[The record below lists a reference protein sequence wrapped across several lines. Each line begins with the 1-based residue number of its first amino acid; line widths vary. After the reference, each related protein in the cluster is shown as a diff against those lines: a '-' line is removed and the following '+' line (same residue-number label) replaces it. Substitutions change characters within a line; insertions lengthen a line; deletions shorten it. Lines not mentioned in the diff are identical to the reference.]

1 MDKNSVLTLKGFR
14 DITPEQK
21 YVRDVVEQTLVNQ
34 FKKYNFVGLETP
46 TLEYQSLLLGKYG
59 SEADKLVYKFKDN
72 GDRDVALR
80 YDQTVPTARYILN
93 NFNNIPKYFR
103 RYQIQNVFRSE
114 KPQKGRYRE
123 FKQCDIDIY
132 GSNSPIADA
141 EILSCVYSSFIALN
155 INNIVI
161 KINDR
166 NLLVNTIQSI
176 VNNSINVFSVIQSI
190 DKLDKLTTEEVI
202 KELEAKGLSK
212 QLSLKVI
219 NELKN
224 LKIPD
229 SLNNIIDAAV
239 NLGVNKNS
247 IQFDPYLA
255 RGLDY
260 YTGFIFEV
268 KIKNS
273 NLGSLGGGGRYN
285 NLINQLVGKK
295 VPATGFAFGFDR
307 IVEYLDNKTKAQNN
321 SYLVATFNDSSLNYS
336 LNIATKLRKL
346 NNNVEIYPQ
355 SNDKLTN
362 QIKYA
367 ISNNFKYLVIA
378 GQQEMEKN
386 EYIIKDLLN
395 KEQKTIKV

>member
-190 DKLDKLTTEEVI
+190 DKLDKLTTEDVI

-346 NNNVEIYPQ
+346 NSNVEIYPQ
-355 SNDKLTN
+355 STDKLTN

-367 ISNNFKYLVIA
+367 ISNNFRYLVIA